1 MPWQPLPVK
10 IDPQTYGQ
18 MKAWFAR
25 LVPETF
31 PPELLTPATDP
42 IACLE
47 QIEAKSPANARKGLA
62 EAIGDIVELTDNWPP
77 EKVAQIDGL
86 LAQDGLPTLT
96 DMRSRNLA

>member
-1 MPWQPLPVK
+1 
-10 IDPQTYGQ
+10 

-47 QIEAKSPANARKGLA
+47 QIETKSPANARKGLA
-62 EAIGDIVELTDNWPP
+62 EAIGDIVELTDQWSS
-77 EKVAQIDGL
+77 EKVAQIDEL
-86 LAQDGLPTLT
+86 LTHEGLPTLT
-96 DMRSRNLA
+96 DMRARHST